1 MTAYAVDGKA
11 IAAKVRSEVA
21 ADVARLKAQYGFV
34 PGLAVVLVGE
44 DPASK
49 VYVRN
54 KATQTAETGMQSFEY
69 KLAEDTPEQVLLD
82 LVAKLNADPNVNGI
96 LVQMPLPKHMDSN
109 KVLELIE
116 PLKDVDGFHPMNV
129 GRLTLGIETMEP
141 CTPKGIVY
149 LLEHYGIDIEGK
161 RAVVV
166 GRSNIVGKPV
176 SLLLLSR
183 NATVTVCHSRTKD
196 LAGVTRQADIL
207 VAATGK
213 PKMINSSMVKGGAVV
228 VDVGITRTQ
237 SGLIGDVDFDAVKE
251 VASYITPVPG
261 GIGPM
266 TIAMLLLNAL
276 KAAEACAS
284 GSMRR

>member
-1 MTAYAVDGKA
+1 MSAIIMDGKA
-11 IAAKVRSEVA
+11 VSALVRREVKERAALLASKGV
-21 ADVARLKAQYGFV
+21 K
-34 PGLAVVLVGE
+34 PGLAVVLVGD
-44 DPASK
+44 DPASQ
-49 VYVRN
+49 VYVRQKE
-54 KATQTAETGMQSFEY
+54 KACDEVGFASFMRYLPASTDER
-69 KLAEDTPEQVLLD
+69 ELLD
-82 LVAKLNADPNVNGI
+82 LIDGLNSDPAVHGI
-96 LVQMPLPKHMDSN
+96 LIQLPLPKHID
-109 KVLELIE
+109 KDRVAEAIRPE
-116 PLKDVDGFHPMNV
+116 KDVDGFHPINV

-166 GRSNIVGKPV
+166 GRSNIVGKPA
-176 SLLLLSR
+176 SILLLSR

-284 GSMRR
+284 GSMHR

>member
-1 MTAYAVDGKA
+1 MGAIIMDGKA
-11 IAAKVRSEVA
+11 VSALVRREVKERA
-21 ADVARLKAQYGFV
+21 TLLASKGVK
-34 PGLAVVLVGE
+34 PGLAVVLVGD
-44 DPASK
+44 DPASQ
-49 VYVRN
+49 VYVRQKE
-54 KATQTAETGMQSFEY
+54 KACNEVGFASFMRYLPASTDER
-69 KLAEDTPEQVLLD
+69 ELLD
-82 LVAKLNADPNVNGI
+82 LIDGLNSDPAVHGI
-96 LVQMPLPKHMDSN
+96 LVQLPLPKHID
-109 KVLELIE
+109 KDRVAEAIRPE
-116 PLKDVDGFHPMNV
+116 KDVDGFHPINV

-166 GRSNIVGKPV
+166 GRSNIVGKPA
-176 SLLLLSR
+176 SILLLSR

-196 LAGVTRQADIL
+196 LAGVARQADIL

-284 GSMRR
+284 GSMRQ

>member
-1 MTAYAVDGKA
+1 MSAIIMDGKA
-11 IAAKVRSEVA
+11 VSALVRREVKERAALLASKGV
-21 ADVARLKAQYGFV
+21 K
-34 PGLAVVLVGE
+34 PGLAVVLVGD
-44 DPASK
+44 DPASQ
-49 VYVRN
+49 VYVRQKE
-54 KATQTAETGMQSFEY
+54 KACNEVGFASFMRYLPASTDER
-69 KLAEDTPEQVLLD
+69 ELLD
-82 LVAKLNADPNVNGI
+82 LIDGLNSDPAVHGI
-96 LVQMPLPKHMDSN
+96 LVQLPLPKHIDKDRMA
-109 KVLELIE
+109 EAIGPE
-116 PLKDVDGFHPMNV
+116 KDVDGFHPMNV
-129 GRLTLGIETMEP
+129 GKLTLGIETMEP

-149 LLEHYGIDIEGK
+149 LLEHYGINIEEK
-161 RAVVV
+161 RAMVV

-196 LAGVTRQADIL
+196 LPDVTRQADIL

>member
-1 MTAYAVDGKA
+1 MSAAIMDGKA
-11 IAAKVRSEVA
+11 VSALVRREVKERAALLASKGV
-21 ADVARLKAQYGFV
+21 K
-34 PGLAVVLVGE
+34 PGLAVVLVGD
-44 DPASK
+44 DPASQ
-49 VYVRN
+49 VYVRQKE
-54 KATQTAETGMQSFEY
+54 KACDEVGFASFMRYLPASTDER
-69 KLAEDTPEQVLLD
+69 ELLD
-82 LVAKLNADPNVNGI
+82 LIDGLNSDPAVHGI
-96 LVQMPLPKHMDSN
+96 LVQLPLPKHID
-109 KVLELIE
+109 KDRVAEAIRPE
-116 PLKDVDGFHPMNV
+116 KDVDGFHPINV

-196 LAGVTRQADIL
+196 LPDVTRQADIL

-213 PKMINSSMVKGGAVV
+213 PKMIGSSMVKGGAVV

-284 GSMRR
+284 GSMHR

>member
-1 MTAYAVDGKA
+1 MSAIIMDGKA
-11 IAAKVRSEVA
+11 VSALVRGEVKERAAILASKGV
-21 ADVARLKAQYGFV
+21 K
-34 PGLAVVLVGE
+34 PGLAVVLVGD
-44 DPASK
+44 DPASQ
-49 VYVRN
+49 VYVRQKE
-54 KATQTAETGMQSFEY
+54 KACDEVGFASFMRYLPASTDER
-69 KLAEDTPEQVLLD
+69 ELLD
-82 LVAKLNADPNVNGI
+82 LIDGLNSDPAVHGI
-96 LVQMPLPKHMDSN
+96 LVQLPLPKHID
-109 KVLELIE
+109 KDRVAEAIGPE
-116 PLKDVDGFHPMNV
+116 KDVDGFHPINV

-176 SLLLLSR
+176 SILLLSR

-196 LAGVTRQADIL
+196 LPSVTRQADIL

-213 PKMINSSMVKGGAVV
+213 PKMIGSSMVKDGAVV

-266 TIAMLLLNAL
+266 TIAMLLLNTL

-284 GSMRR
+284 GSMRQ

>member
-1 MTAYAVDGKA
+1 MDGKA
-11 IAAKVRSEVA
+11 VSALVRREVKERAALLASKGV
-21 ADVARLKAQYGFV
+21 K
-34 PGLAVVLVGE
+34 PGLAVVLVGD
-44 DPASK
+44 DPASQ
-49 VYVRN
+49 VYVRQKE
-54 KATQTAETGMQSFEY
+54 KACDEVGFASFMRYLPASTDER
-69 KLAEDTPEQVLLD
+69 ELLD
-82 LVAKLNADPNVNGI
+82 LIDGLNSDPAVHGI
-96 LVQMPLPKHMDSN
+96 LVQLPLPKHIDKDRMA
-109 KVLELIE
+109 EAIGPE
-116 PLKDVDGFHPMNV
+116 KDVDGFHPMNV
-129 GRLTLGIETMEP
+129 GKLTLGIETMEP

-149 LLEHYGIDIEGK
+149 LLEHYGINIEEK
-161 RAVVV
+161 RAMVV

-196 LAGVTRQADIL
+196 LPDVTRQADIL

-213 PKMINSSMVKGGAVV
+213 PKMIDSSMVKGGAVV

>member
-1 MTAYAVDGKA
+1 MSAVIMDGKA
-11 IAAKVRSEVA
+11 VSALVRREVKERAALLASKGV
-21 ADVARLKAQYGFV
+21 K
-34 PGLAVVLVGE
+34 PGLAVVLVGD
-44 DPASK
+44 DPASQ
-49 VYVRN
+49 VYVRQKE
-54 KATQTAETGMQSFEY
+54 KACDEVGFASFMRYLPASTDE
-69 KLAEDTPEQVLLD
+69 KELLD
-82 LVAKLNADPNVNGI
+82 LIDGLNSDPAVHGI
-96 LVQMPLPKHMDSN
+96 LVQLPLPKHID
-109 KVLELIE
+109 KDRVAEAIRPE
-116 PLKDVDGFHPMNV
+116 KDVDGFHPINV

-196 LAGVTRQADIL
+196 LPDVTRQADIL

-213 PKMINSSMVKGGAVV
+213 PKTIGSSMVKGGAVV

-284 GSMRR
+284 SSMRR

>member
-1 MTAYAVDGKA
+1 MSAIIMDGKA
-11 IAAKVRSEVA
+11 VSALVRREVKERAALLASKGV
-21 ADVARLKAQYGFV
+21 K
-34 PGLAVVLVGE
+34 PGLAVVLVGD
-44 DPASK
+44 DPASQ
-49 VYVRN
+49 VYVRQKE
-54 KATQTAETGMQSFEY
+54 KACNEVGFASFMRYLPASTDER
-69 KLAEDTPEQVLLD
+69 ELLD
-82 LVAKLNADPNVNGI
+82 LIDGLNSDPAVHGI
-96 LVQMPLPKHMDSN
+96 LVQLPLPKHIDKDRMA
-109 KVLELIE
+109 EAIGPE
-116 PLKDVDGFHPMNV
+116 KDVDGFHPMNV
-129 GRLTLGIETMEP
+129 GKLTLGIETMEP

-149 LLEHYGIDIEGK
+149 LLEHYGINIEEK
-161 RAVVV
+161 RAMVV

-196 LAGVTRQADIL
+196 LPDVTRQADIL

-213 PKMINSSMVKGGAVV
+213 PKMIDSSMVKGGAVV

>member
-1 MTAYAVDGKA
+1 MSAVIMDGKA
-11 IAAKVRSEVA
+11 VSALVRREVKERAALLASKGV
-21 ADVARLKAQYGFV
+21 K
-34 PGLAVVLVGE
+34 PGLAVVLVGD
-44 DPASK
+44 DPASQ
-49 VYVRN
+49 VYVRQKE
-54 KATQTAETGMQSFEY
+54 KACDEVGFASFMRYLPASTDER
-69 KLAEDTPEQVLLD
+69 ELLD
-82 LVAKLNADPNVNGI
+82 LIDGLNSDPAVHGI
-96 LVQMPLPKHMDSN
+96 LVQLPLPKHID
-109 KVLELIE
+109 KDRVAEAIRPE
-116 PLKDVDGFHPMNV
+116 KDVDGFHPINV

-196 LAGVTRQADIL
+196 LPDVTRQADIL

-213 PKMINSSMVKGGAVV
+213 PKMIDSSMVKGGAVV

-251 VASYITPVPG
+251 MASYITPVPG

-284 GSMRR
+284 SSMRR

>member
-1 MTAYAVDGKA
+1 MSAIIMDGKA
-11 IAAKVRSEVA
+11 VSALVRREVKERAALLASKGV
-21 ADVARLKAQYGFV
+21 K
-34 PGLAVVLVGE
+34 PGLAVVLVGD
-44 DPASK
+44 DPASQ
-49 VYVRN
+49 VYVRQKE
-54 KATQTAETGMQSFEY
+54 KACNEVGFASFMRYLPASTDER
-69 KLAEDTPEQVLLD
+69 ELLD
-82 LVAKLNADPNVNGI
+82 LIDGLNSDPAVHGI
-96 LVQMPLPKHMDSN
+96 LVQLPLPKHID
-109 KVLELIE
+109 KDRVAEAIGPE
-116 PLKDVDGFHPMNV
+116 KDVDGFHPMNV

-228 VDVGITRTQ
+228 MDVGITRTQ

>member
-1 MTAYAVDGKA
+1 MSAIIMDGKA
-11 IAAKVRSEVA
+11 VSALVRREVKERAALLASKGV
-21 ADVARLKAQYGFV
+21 K
-34 PGLAVVLVGE
+34 PGLAVVLVGD
-44 DPASK
+44 DPASQ
-49 VYVRN
+49 VYVRQKE
-54 KATQTAETGMQSFEY
+54 KACDEVGFASFMRYLPASTDER
-69 KLAEDTPEQVLLD
+69 ELLD
-82 LVAKLNADPNVNGI
+82 LIDGLNSDPAVHGI
-96 LVQMPLPKHMDSN
+96 LVQLPLPKHID
-109 KVLELIE
+109 KDRVAEAIRPE
-116 PLKDVDGFHPMNV
+116 KDVDGFHPINV

-166 GRSNIVGKPV
+166 GRSNIVGKPA
-176 SLLLLSR
+176 SILLLSR

>member
-1 MTAYAVDGKA
+1 MSAIIMDGKA
-11 IAAKVRSEVA
+11 VSALVRREVKERAALLASKGV
-21 ADVARLKAQYGFV
+21 K
-34 PGLAVVLVGE
+34 PGLAVVLVGD
-44 DPASK
+44 DPASQ
-49 VYVRN
+49 VYVRQKE
-54 KATQTAETGMQSFEY
+54 KACNEVGFASFMRYLPASTDER
-69 KLAEDTPEQVLLD
+69 ELLD
-82 LVAKLNADPNVNGI
+82 LIDGLNSDPAVHGI
-96 LVQMPLPKHMDSN
+96 LVQLPLPKHID
-109 KVLELIE
+109 KDRVAEAIRPE
-116 PLKDVDGFHPMNV
+116 KDVDGFHPINV

-196 LAGVTRQADIL
+196 LPDVTRQADIL

-213 PKMINSSMVKGGAVV
+213 PKTIGSSMVKGGAVV

-284 GSMRR
+284 GSMRQ

>member
-1 MTAYAVDGKA
+1 MSAAIMDGKA
-11 IAAKVRSEVA
+11 VSALVRREVKERAALLASKGV
-21 ADVARLKAQYGFV
+21 K
-34 PGLAVVLVGE
+34 PGLAVVLVGD
-44 DPASK
+44 DPASQ
-49 VYVRN
+49 VYVRQKE
-54 KATQTAETGMQSFEY
+54 KACDEVGFASFMRYLPASTDER
-69 KLAEDTPEQVLLD
+69 ELLD
-82 LVAKLNADPNVNGI
+82 LIDGLNSDPAVHGI
-96 LVQMPLPKHMDSN
+96 LVQLPLPKHID
-109 KVLELIE
+109 KDRVAEAIRPE
-116 PLKDVDGFHPMNV
+116 KDVDGFHPINV

-196 LAGVTRQADIL
+196 LPDVTRQADIL

-213 PKMINSSMVKGGAVV
+213 PKTIGSSMVKGGAVV

-284 GSMRR
+284 SSMRR

>member
-1 MTAYAVDGKA
+1 MSAIIMDGKA
-11 IAAKVRSEVA
+11 VSALVRGEVKERAAILASKGV
-21 ADVARLKAQYGFV
+21 K
-34 PGLAVVLVGE
+34 PGLAVVLVGD
-44 DPASK
+44 DPASQ
-49 VYVRN
+49 VYVRQKE
-54 KATQTAETGMQSFEY
+54 KACDEVGFASFMRYLPASTDER
-69 KLAEDTPEQVLLD
+69 ELLD
-82 LVAKLNADPNVNGI
+82 LIDGLNSDPAVHGI
-96 LVQMPLPKHMDSN
+96 LVQLPLPKHID
-109 KVLELIE
+109 KDRVAEAIGPE
-116 PLKDVDGFHPMNV
+116 KDVDGFHPINV

-149 LLEHYGIDIEGK
+149 LLEHYGINIEGK

-176 SLLLLSR
+176 SILLLSR

-196 LAGVTRQADIL
+196 LPSVTRQADIL

-213 PKMINSSMVKGGAVV
+213 PKMITSSMVKDGAVV

-266 TIAMLLLNAL
+266 TIAMLLLNTL

>member
-1 MTAYAVDGKA
+1 MSAAIMDGKA
-11 IAAKVRSEVA
+11 VSALVRREVKERAALLASKGV
-21 ADVARLKAQYGFV
+21 K
-34 PGLAVVLVGE
+34 PGLAVVLVGD
-44 DPASK
+44 DPASQ
-49 VYVRN
+49 VYVRQKE
-54 KATQTAETGMQSFEY
+54 KACDEVGFASFMRYLPASTDE
-69 KLAEDTPEQVLLD
+69 KELLD
-82 LVAKLNADPNVNGI
+82 LIDGLNSDPAVHGI
-96 LVQMPLPKHMDSN
+96 LVQLPLPKHID
-109 KVLELIE
+109 KDRVAEAIRPE
-116 PLKDVDGFHPMNV
+116 KDVDGFHPINV

-196 LAGVTRQADIL
+196 LPDVTRQADIL

-213 PKMINSSMVKGGAVV
+213 PKTIGSSMVKGGAVV

-284 GSMRR
+284 SSMRR

>member
-1 MTAYAVDGKA
+1 MSAAIMDGKA
-11 IAAKVRSEVA
+11 VSALVRREVKERAALLASKGV
-21 ADVARLKAQYGFV
+21 K
-34 PGLAVVLVGE
+34 PGLAVVLVGD
-44 DPASK
+44 DPASQ
-49 VYVRN
+49 VYVRQKE
-54 KATQTAETGMQSFEY
+54 KACDEVGFASFMRYLPASTDER
-69 KLAEDTPEQVLLD
+69 ELLD
-82 LVAKLNADPNVNGI
+82 LIDGLNSDPAVHGI
-96 LVQMPLPKHMDSN
+96 LVQLPLPKHID
-109 KVLELIE
+109 KDRVAEAIRPE
-116 PLKDVDGFHPMNV
+116 KDVDGFHPINV

-196 LAGVTRQADIL
+196 LPDVTRQADIL

-213 PKMINSSMVKGGAVV
+213 PKMIDSSMVKGGAVV

-284 GSMRR
+284 SSMRR

>member
-1 MTAYAVDGKA
+1 MSAAIMDGKA
-11 IAAKVRSEVA
+11 VSALVRQEVKERAALLASKGV
-21 ADVARLKAQYGFV
+21 K
-34 PGLAVVLVGE
+34 PGLAVVLVGD
-44 DPASK
+44 DPASQ
-49 VYVRN
+49 VYVRQKE
-54 KATQTAETGMQSFEY
+54 KACDKVGFASFMRYLPASTDER
-69 KLAEDTPEQVLLD
+69 ELLD
-82 LVAKLNADPNVNGI
+82 LIDGLNSDPAVHGI
-96 LVQMPLPKHMDSN
+96 LVQLPLPKHID
-109 KVLELIE
+109 KDRVAEAIGPE
-116 PLKDVDGFHPMNV
+116 KDVDGFHPINV

-176 SLLLLSR
+176 SILLLSR

-196 LAGVTRQADIL
+196 LPSVTRQADIL

-213 PKMINSSMVKGGAVV
+213 PKMITSSMVKDGAVV

-251 VASYITPVPG
+251 MASYITPVPG

-266 TIAMLLLNAL
+266 TIAMLLLNTL

>member
-1 MTAYAVDGKA
+1 MSAIIMDGKA
-11 IAAKVRSEVA
+11 VSALVRREVKERAALLASKGV
-21 ADVARLKAQYGFV
+21 K
-34 PGLAVVLVGE
+34 PGLAVVLVGD
-44 DPASK
+44 DPASQ
-49 VYVRN
+49 VYVRQKE
-54 KATQTAETGMQSFEY
+54 KACNEVGFASFMRYLPASTDER
-69 KLAEDTPEQVLLD
+69 ELLD
-82 LVAKLNADPNVNGI
+82 LIDGLNSDPAVHGI
-96 LVQMPLPKHMDSN
+96 LVQLPLPKHID
-109 KVLELIE
+109 KDRVAEAIGPE
-116 PLKDVDGFHPMNV
+116 KDVDGFHPMNV

-213 PKMINSSMVKGGAVV
+213 PKMIDSSMVKGGAVV
-228 VDVGITRTQ
+228 MDVGITRTQ

>member
-1 MTAYAVDGKA
+1 MSAIIMDGKA
-11 IAAKVRSEVA
+11 VSALVRREVKERAALLASKGV
-21 ADVARLKAQYGFV
+21 K
-34 PGLAVVLVGE
+34 PGLAVVLVGD
-44 DPASK
+44 DPASQ
-49 VYVRN
+49 VYVRQKE
-54 KATQTAETGMQSFEY
+54 KACNEVGFASFMRYLPASTDER
-69 KLAEDTPEQVLLD
+69 ELLD
-82 LVAKLNADPNVNGI
+82 LIYGLNSDPAVHGI
-96 LVQMPLPKHMDSN
+96 LVQLLPKHIDKDRMA
-109 KVLELIE
+109 EAIGPE
-116 PLKDVDGFHPMNV
+116 KDVDGFHPMNV
-129 GRLTLGIETMEP
+129 GKLTLGIETMEP

-149 LLEHYGIDIEGK
+149 LLEHYGINIEEK
-161 RAVVV
+161 RAMVV

-196 LAGVTRQADIL
+196 LPDVTRQADIL

-213 PKMINSSMVKGGAVV
+213 PKMIDSSMVKGGAVV

>member
-1 MTAYAVDGKA
+1 MSAIIMDGKA
-11 IAAKVRSEVA
+11 VSALVRREVKERAALLASKGV
-21 ADVARLKAQYGFV
+21 K
-34 PGLAVVLVGE
+34 PGLAVVLVGD
-44 DPASK
+44 DPASQ
-49 VYVRN
+49 VYVRQKE
-54 KATQTAETGMQSFEY
+54 KACNEVGFASFMRYLPASTDER
-69 KLAEDTPEQVLLD
+69 ELLD
-82 LVAKLNADPNVNGI
+82 LIDGLNSDPAVHGI
-96 LVQMPLPKHMDSN
+96 LVQLPLPKHID
-109 KVLELIE
+109 KDRVAEAIRPE
-116 PLKDVDGFHPMNV
+116 KDVDGFHPINV

-149 LLEHYGIDIEGK
+149 LLEHYGINIEEK
-161 RAVVV
+161 RAMVV

-196 LAGVTRQADIL
+196 LPDVTRQADIL

-213 PKMINSSMVKGGAVV
+213 PKMIDSSMVKGGAVV

>member
-1 MTAYAVDGKA
+1 MDGKA
-11 IAAKVRSEVA
+11 VSALVRREVKERAALLASKGV
-21 ADVARLKAQYGFV
+21 K
-34 PGLAVVLVGE
+34 PGLAVVLVGD
-44 DPASK
+44 DPASQ
-49 VYVRN
+49 VYVRQKE
-54 KATQTAETGMQSFEY
+54 KACNEVGFASFMRYLPASTDER
-69 KLAEDTPEQVLLD
+69 ELLD
-82 LVAKLNADPNVNGI
+82 LIDGLNSDPAVHGI
-96 LVQMPLPKHMDSN
+96 LVQLPLPKHID
-109 KVLELIE
+109 KDRVAEAIGPE
-116 PLKDVDGFHPMNV
+116 KDVDGFHPMNV

-213 PKMINSSMVKGGAVV
+213 PKMIDSSMVKGGAVV

>member
-1 MTAYAVDGKA
+1 MSAIIMDGKA
-11 IAAKVRSEVA
+11 VSALVRREVKERAALLASKGV
-21 ADVARLKAQYGFV
+21 K
-34 PGLAVVLVGE
+34 PGLAVVLVGD
-44 DPASK
+44 DPASQ
-49 VYVRN
+49 VYVRQKE
-54 KATQTAETGMQSFEY
+54 KACDEVGFASFMRYLPASTDER
-69 KLAEDTPEQVLLD
+69 ELLD
-82 LVAKLNADPNVNGI
+82 LIDGLNSDPAVHGI
-96 LVQMPLPKHMDSN
+96 LVQLPLPKHID
-109 KVLELIE
+109 KDRVAEAIRPE
-116 PLKDVDGFHPMNV
+116 KDVDGFHPINV

-284 GSMRR
+284 GSMRQ

>member
-1 MTAYAVDGKA
+1 MSAIIMDGKA
-11 IAAKVRSEVA
+11 VSALVREEVKERAAILASKGV
-21 ADVARLKAQYGFV
+21 K
-34 PGLAVVLVGE
+34 PGLAVVLVGD
-44 DPASK
+44 DPASQ
-49 VYVRN
+49 VYVRQKE
-54 KATQTAETGMQSFEY
+54 KACASVGFASFMRYLPASTDER
-69 KLAEDTPEQVLLD
+69 ELLD
-82 LVAKLNADPNVNGI
+82 LIDGLNSDPAVHGI
-96 LVQMPLPKHMDSN
+96 LVQLPLPKHID
-109 KVLELIE
+109 KDRVAEAIGPE
-116 PLKDVDGFHPMNV
+116 KDVDGFHPINV
-129 GRLTLGIETMEP
+129 GRLTLGVETMEP

-176 SLLLLSR
+176 SILLLSR

-196 LAGVTRQADIL
+196 LPSVTRQADIL

-213 PKMINSSMVKGGAVV
+213 PKMITSSMVKDGAVV

-251 VASYITPVPG
+251 MASYITPVPG

-266 TIAMLLLNAL
+266 TIAMLLLNTL

>member
-1 MTAYAVDGKA
+1 MSAVIMDGKA
-11 IAAKVRSEVA
+11 VSALVRREVKERAALLASKGV
-21 ADVARLKAQYGFV
+21 K
-34 PGLAVVLVGE
+34 PGLAVVLVGD
-44 DPASK
+44 DPASQ
-49 VYVRN
+49 VYVRQKE
-54 KATQTAETGMQSFEY
+54 KACDEVGFASFMRYLPASTDER
-69 KLAEDTPEQVLLD
+69 ELLD
-82 LVAKLNADPNVNGI
+82 LIDGLNSDPAVHGI
-96 LVQMPLPKHMDSN
+96 LVQLPLPKHID
-109 KVLELIE
+109 KDRVAEAIRPE
-116 PLKDVDGFHPMNV
+116 KDVDGFHPINV

-196 LAGVTRQADIL
+196 LPDVTRQADIL

-213 PKMINSSMVKGGAVV
+213 PKTIGSSMVKGGAVV

-284 GSMRR
+284 SSMRR

>member
-1 MTAYAVDGKA
+1 MSAAIMDGKA
-11 IAAKVRSEVA
+11 VSALVRREVKERAALLASKGV
-21 ADVARLKAQYGFV
+21 K
-34 PGLAVVLVGE
+34 PGLAVVLVGD
-44 DPASK
+44 DPASQ
-49 VYVRN
+49 VYVRQKE
-54 KATQTAETGMQSFEY
+54 KACDEVGFASFMRYLPASTDE
-69 KLAEDTPEQVLLD
+69 KELLD
-82 LVAKLNADPNVNGI
+82 VIDGLNSDPAVHGI
-96 LVQMPLPKHMDSN
+96 LVQLPLPKHID
-109 KVLELIE
+109 KDRVAEAIRPE
-116 PLKDVDGFHPMNV
+116 KDVDGFHPINV

-196 LAGVTRQADIL
+196 LPDVTRQADIL

-213 PKMINSSMVKGGAVV
+213 PKTIGSSMVKGGAVV

-284 GSMRR
+284 SSMRR

>member
-1 MTAYAVDGKA
+1 MSAIIMDGKA
-11 IAAKVRSEVA
+11 VSALVRREVKERAALLASKGV
-21 ADVARLKAQYGFV
+21 K
-34 PGLAVVLVGE
+34 PGLAVVLVGD
-44 DPASK
+44 DPASQ
-49 VYVRN
+49 VYVRQKE
-54 KATQTAETGMQSFEY
+54 KACNEVGFASFMRYLPASTDER
-69 KLAEDTPEQVLLD
+69 ELLD
-82 LVAKLNADPNVNGI
+82 LIDGLNSDPAVHGI
-96 LVQMPLPKHMDSN
+96 LVQLPLPKHID
-109 KVLELIE
+109 KDRVAEAIGPE
-116 PLKDVDGFHPMNV
+116 KDVDGFHPMNV

-213 PKMINSSMVKGGAVV
+213 PKMINSSMVKSGAVV

-284 GSMRR
+284 GSMRQ

>member
-1 MTAYAVDGKA
+1 MSAIIMDGKA
-11 IAAKVRSEVA
+11 VSALVRREVKERAALLASKGV
-21 ADVARLKAQYGFV
+21 K
-34 PGLAVVLVGE
+34 PGLAVVLVGD
-44 DPASK
+44 DPASQ
-49 VYVRN
+49 VYVRQKE
-54 KATQTAETGMQSFEY
+54 KACNEVGFASFMRYLPASTDER
-69 KLAEDTPEQVLLD
+69 ELLD
-82 LVAKLNADPNVNGI
+82 LIDGLNSDPAVHGI
-96 LVQMPLPKHMDSN
+96 LVQLPLPKHID
-109 KVLELIE
+109 KDRVAEAIGPE
-116 PLKDVDGFHPMNV
+116 KDVDGFHPINV

-213 PKMINSSMVKGGAVV
+213 PKMIDSSMVKGGAVV

-237 SGLIGDVDFDAVKE
+237 SGLIGDVDFDVVKE

-284 GSMRR
+284 GSMRQ

>member
-1 MTAYAVDGKA
+1 MSAIIMDGKA
-11 IAAKVRSEVA
+11 VSALVRREVKERAALLASKGV
-21 ADVARLKAQYGFV
+21 K
-34 PGLAVVLVGE
+34 PGLAVVLVGD
-44 DPASK
+44 DPASQ
-49 VYVRN
+49 VYVRQKE
-54 KATQTAETGMQSFEY
+54 KACNEVGFASFMRYLPASTDER
-69 KLAEDTPEQVLLD
+69 ELLD
-82 LVAKLNADPNVNGI
+82 LIDGLNSDPAVHGI
-96 LVQMPLPKHMDSN
+96 LVQLPLPKHID
-109 KVLELIE
+109 KDRVAEAIRPE
-116 PLKDVDGFHPMNV
+116 KDVDGFHPINV

-196 LAGVTRQADIL
+196 LPDVTRQADIL

-213 PKMINSSMVKGGAVV
+213 PKTIGSSMVKGGAVV

-284 GSMRR
+284 SSMRR